1 MTDKIKPNLNNKID
15 FYKSVNRKYIKNII
29 IFLLYL
35 YLSLS
40 TSFHVF
46 KDFNIETSVDPKSY
60 MQMANGN
67 YNVNPTHRYRFIIP
81 RTVSFLRPY
90 FGNVYN
96 PNSVIDETKAKEIN
110 DRFLFFIVNSII
122 SASTAYLTS
131 KYITNLGIG
140 YLGGLIGGVFFLLSR
155 VVIISTGT
163 PLIDSLQ
170 YLCLILYSIFILNN
184 QFNKLSFLFP
194 LMVLSKETLIPL
206 IFAPLIKKE
215 SRKKSIFISII
226 LSLLI
231 LIIVRS
237 ILYESGYESNIN
249 LYQNLLDHGLYS
261 LERFKRLF
269 TFKGIYRAI
278 YSYGFIWFLSLLGY
292 LINRS
297 KRGINLPRSINILI
311 PYSFLL
317 SLLVNDT
324 GRMLYIAFPVII
336 PFSIYFI
343 VKQTS
348 NEMKF

>member
-231 LIIVRS
+231 LITVRS
-237 ILYESGYESNIN
+237 ILNESGYESNLN
-249 LYQNLLDHGLYS
+249 LYQNLLNHGSGFLAKYK
-261 LERFKRLF
+261 ERWF
-269 TFKGIYRAI
+269 TFKGIYRAL

-292 LINRS
+292 LSNRS
-297 KRGINLPRSINILI
+297 KSYINMPRNIVLLL
-311 PYSFLL
+311 PYSLFL
-317 SLLVNDT
+317 SLLSNDT
-324 GRMLYIAFPVII
+324 GRILYIAFPVII
-336 PFSIYFI
+336 PFSILFI
-343 VKQTS
+343 VKQ
-348 NEMKF
+348 KIH